1 MPPQPELGI
10 ALRFLDRLVVAPFGL
25 LTPNLLTSGSS
36 LPSLSTLPIRGNS
49 ARYGTP
55 WRKRLRVATNSSLGA
70 WMLFCQCKHGRQQ
83 LRGRRPVLGE
93 CRPAKFGDLCCR
105 AVSPSRGKRVLASER
120 RHGRGLDGQSILK
133 GVRAQTSKL
142 SCFCQGFPGLWVIGP
157 GRRSSGA
164 DLWDQGDDVFLRL
177 SASKTSTTGRGR
189 VQHLKITDRTAIR
202 IIVAAFQDVE
212 SGQTL
217 FPKTPSAYR
226 YRWNKLLAVL
236 AVDPALRLTPGGLR
250 GGGAVW
256 CYRAGISIADIQ
268 WRMRLKHQATLEYY
282 LQEVRAITALNA
294 LGDTAT
300 REIKAAAVTY
310 VAVATVALNQ

>member
-1 MPPQPELGI
+1 MALAWCAGFRAFAGVTLLAFYGLGRI
-10 ALRFLDRLVVAPFGL
+10 
-25 LTPNLLTSGSS
+25 
-36 LPSLSTLPIRGNS
+36 
-49 ARYGTP
+49 
-55 WRKRLRVATNSSLGA
+55 
-70 WMLFCQCKHGRQQ
+70 
-83 LRGRRPVLGE
+83 GE
-93 CRPAKFGDLCCR
+93 
-105 AVSPSRGKRVLASER
+105 VLA
-120 RHGRGLDGQSILK
+120 
-133 GVRAQTSKL
+133 TM
-142 SCFCQGFPGLWVIGP
+142 
-157 GRRSSGA
+157 RSDLLLPGA

-177 SASKTSTTGRGR
+177 GASKTSTRGRGR
-189 VQHLKITDRTAIR
+189 VQQLKITDRTAIR

-212 SGQTL
+212 SGQKL
-217 FPKTPSAYR
+217 FPKTPSANR